1 MKQTNKAAGMAAM
14 SIVVFIYGISYIARE
29 AVGVY
34 LGTTAIVGLQMGIM
48 ALLFTIYNLVTHKSF
63 KVKKKDLCWIL
74 VSGIFGTTFFHGF
87 TLLGVNSIGATVSSL
102 LYGFAAAFALIIEIL
117 LFRRKKTALG
127 IGSILISLIGVYILM
142 DMNLQ
147 DLASTNFEG
156 YILNLASI
164 ASWVIYTFLCD
175 KIPTEYDKTVVLNY
189 QAFVGVITVL
199 PFAFLNPVAGEV
211 LLKPQVWGNLILLGV
226 FNSTF
231 AYFLNLYAIK
241 QIGVTL
247 SNLFLNFM
255 PVVTILAALVLY
267 HTVPSAKQVIGG
279 ILIIA
284 SVFMLNRDQKNI
296 EEC

>member
-147 DLASTNFEG
+147 DLASTNFE
-156 YILNLASI
+156 
-164 ASWVIYTFLCD
+164 
-175 KIPTEYDKTVVLNY
+175 
-189 QAFVGVITVL
+189 
-199 PFAFLNPVAGEV
+199 
-211 LLKPQVWGNLILLGV
+211 
-226 FNSTF
+226 
-231 AYFLNLYAIK
+231 
-241 QIGVTL
+241 
-247 SNLFLNFM
+247 
-255 PVVTILAALVLY
+255 
-267 HTVPSAKQVIGG
+267 
-279 ILIIA
+279 
-284 SVFMLNRDQKNI
+284 
-296 EEC
+296 

>member
-1 MKQTNKAAGMAAM
+1 MKQTNKAAGMVAM

-29 AVGVY
+29 AVGTY
-34 LGTTAIVGLQMGIM
+34 LGTTAIVGLQMAIM

-63 KVKKKDLCWIL
+63 QIKRKDLIWIL
-74 VSGIFGTTFFHGF
+74 LSGIFGTTLFHGF
-87 TLLGVNSIGATVSSL
+87 TILGVNSIGATVSSL

-117 LFRRKKTALG
+117 LFHRKKTALG
-127 IGSILISLIGVYILM
+127 AASIILSLIGVYILM
-142 DMNLQ
+142 DMDLQ

-175 KIPTEYDKTVVLNY
+175 KIPTDYDKTVVLNY

-199 PFAFLNPVAGEV
+199 PFALSTPVSGAS
-211 LLKPQVWGNLILLGV
+211 LMKPEVWGNLLLLGV
-226 FNSTF
+226 FNSTI
-231 AYFLNLYAIK
+231 AYFLNMYALK

-255 PVVTILAALVLY
+255 PIVTILAALVLY
-267 HTVPSAKQVIGG
+267 HTIPSGKQVIGG
-279 ILIIA
+279 ILIIL
-284 SVFMLNRDQKNI
+284 SVFLLDKDQKDI
-296 EEC
+296 AGG